1 MASIL
6 DKLDRLGAE
15 HPHKL
20 LYSYLDLNGNVLE
33 SYSYASFL
41 RRTKAIAS
49 HLRREHHFAAQ
60 DRLLLAYPPG
70 LEMIC
75 AFFGCVRAGLI
86 PVPVYPPSSRGFQSA
101 LFKMV
106 HIAKDCQASGI
117 LTGKDYHGS
126 LKTNLARSGVAAS
139 GVDVDYISGLPWI
152 VTEDFVDA
160 VSNESAHGVT
170 NGASKGSSNGIS
182 HLVKNGAT
190 HSSNGATHGSNGAKN
205 GNGHSNGLHS
215 GPNGSANGNS
225 NGASHQASKILFLQY
240 TSGSTMEPKGVVVT
254 HDNIL
259 ETSGLVIDHPDPVV
273 VSWLPQYH
281 DMGLIGCYLYP
292 ALQGGTTYGFAPTDF
307 IQRPIL
313 WFETIKAY
321 RATATAAPNF
331 AYDYCLRAGR
341 LSKDALEDCDLSSL
355 HVLMCAAEP
364 IKPETYTRFLEAF
377 QPYGLKCESF
387 YGAYGLA
394 ENTLAVSM
402 GGRTVVSVNKHGLA
416 LGKVKLTTEV
426 SEIDSSTQVVSCG
439 TPLAGIDVKIVDAE
453 RHAALKSGHIGEIWI
468 AGRGKCVGY
477 WNNPEL
483 TMKQFHARLVDDSPY
498 DDGYLRT
505 GDMGF
510 FHDGELYI
518 CGRIKDMIIL
528 RGQNY
533 YPQDIEGVV
542 ERASG
547 MIRTHCVAAFQIH
560 EDSEPALAIVA
571 EVKNPKVLPEA
582 RKIAAAVRDY
592 LNVETALI
600 SFIAP
605 RAIPR
610 TSSGKIMRHKTK
622 QMWLDGQ
629 FSVLSEFS
637 REKDAGSSEPSSA
650 VHTPFDVLKARYNLT
665 GNESYNLV
673 EAGLDSLDLVVFM
686 HELKE
691 LLKDKGADMLAR
703 QVDIGIIQRVSVAEL
718 FQLAEQL
725 ERAPEEAL
733 AGLRHSLAAFREELR
748 ITEKQMMSDD
758 RKLRFEPPA
767 PAPLPAVP
775 VLNHVLLTGG
785 TGFIGPFLI
794 KSLLEQTK
802 AKIYVLV
809 RASDEDQGRQ
819 RLRAAM
825 DSMGPSAPGLMEMFE
840 ERIVPI
846 CGDLGQASLG
856 LTQEVW
862 DFLATEV
869 DTVFHNGATV
879 NYLFNYDRMRE
890 ANVIGT
896 NETLRLA
903 FEGRPKE
910 FNYVSTTFVF
920 GWAVKSVLYETD
932 FNEDMALLDFGYSQ
946 SKWVAEQVV
955 ADARSKGLS
964 TRIFRPAL
972 VSPSVT
978 GGGNNFDIA
987 VRLVAFM
994 VNHGIGVDA
1003 LNQVSFVPADI
1014 VANNIVA
1021 ISTTGGT
1028 ENKTYH
1034 MVRDDYANMMDITNL
1049 ITKLTGRQFEI
1060 FSVDDF
1066 VPELIRRCRK
1076 EDLLFPLLDFLV
1088 GSVDNITAMEF
1099 KRYEN
1104 STYQAARDASTW
1116 GIPDPTLEETV
1127 SGILKFMQ
1135 RKGIIS
1141 VQMREADHGPSVN
1154 RTMPLVDASAIVP
1167 SPAGV
1172 S

>member
-6 DKLDRLGAE
+6 DQLDRLGDE

-20 LYSYLDLNGNVLE
+20 LYSYLDLNGNPIE
-33 SYSYASFL
+33 CYSYASFIE
-41 RRTKAIAS
+41 RTKAIAG
-49 HLRREHHFAAQ
+49 HLRKKHRFAAQ

-101 LFKMV
+101 LYKMI
-106 HIAKDCQASGI
+106 HIAKDCQATGI
-117 LTGKDYHGS
+117 LTSKDYHAS
-126 LKTNLARSGVAAS
+126 LKTNLTRRGVSES

-160 VSNESAHGVT
+160 
-170 NGASKGSSNGIS
+170 IS
-182 HLVKNGAT
+182 DEPFIIDT
-190 HSSNGATHGSNGAKN
+190 
-205 GNGHSNGLHS
+205 
-215 GPNGSANGNS
+215 
-225 NGASHQASKILFLQY
+225 SKILFLQY
-240 TSGSTMEPKGVVVT
+240 TSGSTMEPKGVMVT
-254 HDNIL
+254 HENIL
-259 ETSGLVIDHPDPVV
+259 HTYPLVIDHPDPVV

-292 ALQGGTTYGFAPTDF
+292 ALKGGTMYGFASMDF

-313 WFETIKAY
+313 WFDAITTY

-341 LSKDALEDCDLSSL
+341 LSKESLDDCDLSSL
-355 HVLMCAAEP
+355 RVLMCAAEP
-364 IKPETYTRFLEAF
+364 VKPDTYTRFLEAF
-377 QPYGLKCESF
+377 QPYGLESESF
-387 YGAYGLA
+387 YAAYGLA
-394 ENTLAVSM
+394 ENTLAVSL
-402 GGRTVVSVNKHGLA
+402 GGRNIVSVNKRALA
-416 LGKVKLTTEV
+416 LGKARMTTEV
-426 SEIDSSTQVVSCG
+426 SEVDKATQIVSCG
-439 TPLAGIDVKIVDAE
+439 TPLPGIDVKIVDPE
-453 RHAALKSGHIGEIWI
+453 QHFALEAGLIGEIWV
-468 AGRGKCVGY
+468 AGNGKCLGY
-477 WNNPEL
+477 WKNPEL
-483 TMKQFHARLVDDSPY
+483 TLKQFRARIVDDSPY
-498 DDGYLRT
+498 EDGYLRT

-510 FHDGELYI
+510 FHDGELFV
-518 CGRIKDMIIL
+518 CGRMKDMIIL

-533 YPQDIEGVV
+533 YPQDIENVV

-547 MIRTHCVAAFQIH
+547 LIRGNCVAAFQIH

-571 EVKNPKVLPEA
+571 EVKNPNALPEA
-582 RKIAAAVRDY
+582 RKIAAAVRNF
-592 LNVETALI
+592 LNVEVALI

-622 QMWLDGQ
+622 HMWLEGQ
-629 FSVLSEFS
+629 FTVLSEFS
-637 REKDAGSSEPSSA
+637 REKDAGAFPSGSHIQSS
-650 VHTPFDVLKARYNLT
+650 FDELKARYNLT
-665 GNESYNLV
+665 GMESYNLV

-691 LLKDKGADMLAR
+691 LLKDKGAEMLAR
-703 QVDIGIIQRVSVAEL
+703 QVDIGVIQRVSVAEL

-733 AGLRHSLAAFREELR
+733 VLLRHSLAAFREEQR
-748 ITEKQMMSDD
+748 EAEKQMMSDD
-758 RKLRFEPPA
+758 SKLIFAPSI
-767 PAPLPAVP
+767 PAPLPEIP
-775 VLNHVLLTGG
+775 VMNHVLLTGG
-785 TGFIGPFLI
+785 TGFIGPFLM
-794 KSLLEQTK
+794 KSLLEQTQ

-809 RASDEDQGRQ
+809 RASDEVQGRQ

-825 DSMGPSAPGLMEMFE
+825 ESMGPCPARLMQMFE
-840 ERIVPI
+840 ARVIPL
-846 CGDLGQASLG
+846 CGDLGQPNLG
-856 LTQEVW
+856 LSPDVW
-862 DFLATEV
+862 DFLANEM

-879 NYLFNYDRMRE
+879 NYLFNYDRMRD
-890 ANVIGT
+890 ANVLGT
-896 NETLRLA
+896 NEVLRLA
-903 FEGRPKE
+903 FEGRAKE

-932 FNEDMALLDFGYSQ
+932 FNKDMELLDFGYSQ

-955 ADARSKGLS
+955 ADARSRGLS

-972 VSPSVT
+972 VSPSIT

-1021 ISTTGGT
+1021 ISTTPGT
-1028 ENKTYH
+1028 ANKTYH
-1034 MVRDDYANMMDITNL
+1034 VVRDDYANMMDITGL
-1049 ITKLTGRQFEI
+1049 ITRSTGRQFDI
-1060 FSVDDF
+1060 FSISEF

-1088 GSVDNITAMEF
+1088 GSVDNISAMEF
-1099 KRYEN
+1099 KRYD
-1104 STYQAARDASTW
+1104 SSSYQAARDASAW
-1116 GIPDPTLEETV
+1116 GKADPSLEDTV
-1127 SGILKFMQ
+1127 NGILKFMH

-1141 VQMREADHGPSVN
+1141 VAAREPNVVSIPN
-1154 RTMPLVDASAIVP
+1154 RLALTDA
-1167 SPAGV
+1167 
-1172 S
+1172 

>member
-6 DKLDRLGAE
+6 DTLDRLGE
-15 HPHKL
+15 VHPHKL
-20 LYSYLDLNGNVLE
+20 LYSYLDLQGISIE

-41 RRTKAIAS
+41 RRTKAIAG
-49 HLRREHHFAAQ
+49 HLRKDGRFAVGE
-60 DRLLLAYPPG
+60 RLLLAYPAG

-101 LFKMV
+101 LYKMV
-106 HIAKDCQASGI
+106 HIAKDCQAAGI
-117 LTGKDYHGS
+117 LTSGDYYAS
-126 LKTNLARSGVAAS
+126 LKTNLARSGVSTS

-152 VTEDFVDA
+152 VTEEFVDP
-160 VSNESAHGVT
+160 
-170 NGASKGSSNGIS
+170 IS
-182 HLVKNGAT
+182 DELF
-190 HSSNGATHGSNGAKN
+190 
-205 GNGHSNGLHS
+205 
-215 GPNGSANGNS
+215 P
-225 NGASHQASKILFLQY
+225 QPSKILFLQY

-254 HDNIL
+254 HENIL
-259 ETSGLVIDHPDPVV
+259 QTSPLVIDHPEPVV

-292 ALQGGTTYGFAPTDF
+292 ALQGGTTYGFSPTDF

-313 WFETIKAY
+313 WFDAITTY

-341 LSKDALEDCDLSSL
+341 LSKESLEDCDLSSL
-355 HVLMCAAEP
+355 KVLMCAAEP
-364 IKPETYTRFLEAF
+364 VKPDTYTRFLEAF
-377 QPYGLKCESF
+377 QPYGLKSESF
-387 YGAYGLA
+387 YAAYGLA
-394 ENTLAVSM
+394 ENTLAVSL
-402 GGRTVVSVNKHGLA
+402 GGRTIVSVQKHALT
-416 LGKVKLTTEV
+416 LGKARMTTEV
-426 SEIDSSTQVVSCG
+426 SEIDAATQVVSCG
-439 TPLAGIDVKIVDAE
+439 IPLPGINVKIVDPE
-453 RHAALKSGHIGEIWI
+453 RHVALESGHIGEIWI
-468 AGRGKCVGY
+468 AGSGKCQGY

-483 TMKQFHARLVDDSPY
+483 TLKQFHARLVDDSPY

-510 FHDGELYI
+510 FHNGELFV

-542 ERASG
+542 EKASNLLRA
-547 MIRTHCVAAFQIH
+547 HCVAAFQIH

-571 EVKNPKVLPEA
+571 EVKNPNVLPEA
-582 RKIAAAVRDY
+582 RKIATAVRNF
-592 LNVETALI
+592 LNVEVALI

-622 QMWLDGQ
+622 QMWLEGK
-629 FSVLSEFS
+629 FTVLSEFS
-637 REKDAGSSEPSSA
+637 REKDAGAIACGSEVRSS
-650 VHTPFDVLKARYNLT
+650 FDAMKARYNLT
-665 GNESYNLV
+665 GMESYNLV

-691 LLKDKGADMLAR
+691 LLKDKGAELLAR
-703 QVDIGIIQRVSVAEL
+703 QIDIGVIQRVSVAEL

-733 AGLRHSLAAFREELR
+733 VLLRHSLAAFREEQR
-748 ITEKQMMSDD
+748 AAEKQMMISDS
-758 RKLRFEPPA
+758 KLIFEPA
-767 PAPLPAVP
+767 VPAPLPEVP

-785 TGFIGPFLI
+785 TGFIGPFLM
-794 KSLLEQTK
+794 KSLLEQTL

-809 RASDEDQGRQ
+809 RASDEEQGRQ

-825 DSMGPSAPGLMEMFE
+825 ESMGPCEAGLMQMFE
-840 ERIVPI
+840 ARIIPI
-846 CGDLGQASLG
+846 CGDLAQKSLG
-856 LTQEVW
+856 LNDEVW
-862 DFLATEV
+862 NFLANEV

-896 NETLRLA
+896 NEVLRLA

-920 GWAVKSVLYETD
+920 GWAVKKVLWETSH
-932 FNEDMALLDFGYSQ
+932 NEDMELLDFGYSQ
-946 SKWVAEQVV
+946 TKWVAEQVV

-964 TRIFRPAL
+964 ARIFRPAL
-972 VSPSVT
+972 VSPSIT

-1021 ISTTGGT
+1021 ISMTPGT
-1028 ENKTYH
+1028 ANKTYH
-1034 MVRDDYANMMDITNL
+1034 VTRDDYANMLDITGL
-1049 ITKLTGRQFEI
+1049 ITRSTGRQFEV
-1060 FSVDDF
+1060 FSLPDF

-1088 GSVDNITAMEF
+1088 GSVDNISAMEF
-1099 KRYEN
+1099 KRYD
-1104 STYQAARDASTW
+1104 SSSYQAARDASAW
-1116 GIPDPTLEETV
+1116 GRPDPSLEDTV
-1127 SGILKFMQ
+1127 NGILKFMN

-1141 VQMREADHGPSVN
+1141 VAPREISDPVAV
-1154 RTMPLVDASAIVP
+1154 V
-1167 SPAGV
+1167 
-1172 S
+1172 

>member
-6 DKLDRLGAE
+6 DQLDRLGDE
-15 HPHKL
+15 QPHKF
-20 LYSYLDLNGNVLE
+20 LYSYLDLNGNSIE
-33 SYSYASFL
+33 SYSYASFIQ
-41 RRTKAIAS
+41 RTKAIAG
-49 HLRREHHFAAQ
+49 HLRKERRFAAE

-101 LFKMV
+101 LYKMV
-106 HIAKDCQASGI
+106 HIAKDCQAAGV
-117 LTGKDYHGS
+117 LTSKDYHAS

-152 VTEDFVDA
+152 VTEDFVD
-160 VSNESAHGVT
+160 T
-170 NGASKGSSNGIS
+170 IS
-182 HLVKNGAT
+182 DAPFTDV
-190 HSSNGATHGSNGAKN
+190 
-205 GNGHSNGLHS
+205 
-215 GPNGSANGNS
+215 
-225 NGASHQASKILFLQY
+225 SKILFLQY
-240 TSGSTMEPKGVVVT
+240 TSGSTMEPKGVMVT
-254 HDNIL
+254 HENIL
-259 ETSGLVIDHPDPVV
+259 HTFPLVIDHADPVV

-281 DMGLIGCYLYP
+281 DMGLIGCYIYP
-292 ALQGGTTYGFAPTDF
+292 ALRGGTTYGFASMDF
-307 IQRPIL
+307 IQRPAL
-313 WFETIKAY
+313 WFDTITTY

-341 LSKDALEDCDLSSL
+341 LSRESLEDCDLSSL
-355 HVLMCAAEP
+355 QVLMVAAEP
-364 IKPETYTRFLEAF
+364 VKPDTYTRFLEKF
-377 QPYGLKCESF
+377 QPYGLKAESF
-387 YGAYGLA
+387 YAAFGLA
-394 ENTLAVSM
+394 ENTLAVSL
-402 GGRTVVSVNKHGLA
+402 GGRNIVSVNKRALA
-416 LGKVKLTTEV
+416 LGKARMTTEV
-426 SEIDSSTQVVSCG
+426 SEIDAAMQIVSCG
-439 TPLAGIDVKIVDAE
+439 IPLPGLDVKIVDPE
-453 RHAALKSGHIGEIWI
+453 QHVALEDGQLGEIWI
-468 AGRGKCVGY
+468 AGNGKCLGY
-477 WNNPEL
+477 WKNPEL
-483 TMKQFHARLVDDSPY
+483 TLKQFHARLVDDSPY

-510 FHDGELYI
+510 LHNGELFV

-533 YPQDIEGVV
+533 YPQDVENVV

-547 MIRTHCVAAFQIH
+547 LIRANCVTAFQIH

-571 EVKNPKVLPEA
+571 EVKNPNALPDA
-582 RKIAAAVRDY
+582 RKIASAVRNY
-592 LNVETALI
+592 LNVEVALI
-600 SFIAP
+600 CFIAP

-610 TSSGKIMRHKTK
+610 TSSGKIMRHRTK

-629 FSVLSEFS
+629 FTVLSEFS
-637 REKDAGSSEPSSA
+637 REKDTGACACGSGIQSS
-650 VHTPFDVLKARYNLT
+650 FDALKARYNLT
-665 GNESYNLV
+665 GLESYNLV

-691 LLKDKGADMLAR
+691 LLKDKGAEMLAR
-703 QVDIGIIQRVSVAEL
+703 QVDIGVIQRVSVADL
-718 FQLAEQL
+718 FRLAEQL

-733 AGLRHSLAAFREELR
+733 DMLRQSLAAFREEQR
-748 ITEKQMMSDD
+748 AAEKQMMSDD
-758 RKLRFEPPA
+758 RKLLFAPP
-767 PAPLPAVP
+767 VP
-775 VLNHVLLTGG
+775 ERVPELAILNHVLLTGG
-785 TGFIGPFLI
+785 TGFIGPFLM
-794 KSLLEQTK
+794 KSLLEQTQ
-802 AKIYVLV
+802 AKIHVLV
-809 RASDEDQGRQ
+809 RASDADQGRQ

-825 DSMGPSAPGLMEMFE
+825 ESMGPCDARLI
-840 ERIVPI
+840 RIFDARVIPV
-846 CGDLGQASLG
+846 CGDLGQPKLG
-856 LTQEVW
+856 LTQDAW
-862 DFLATEV
+862 DFLAAEM
-869 DTVFHNGATV
+869 DAVFHNGATV
-879 NYLFNYDRMRE
+879 NYLFNYDRMRD
-890 ANVIGT
+890 ANVLGT
-896 NETLRLA
+896 NEVLRLA

-932 FNEDMALLDFGYSQ
+932 MNEDMELLDFGYSQ

-964 TRIFRPAL
+964 VRIFRPAL

-1021 ISTTGGT
+1021 ISTTPGT
-1028 ENKTYH
+1028 ENQTYH
-1034 MVRDDYANMMDITNL
+1034 VVRDDYANMLDITGL
-1049 ITKLTGRQFEI
+1049 ITKSTGRQFEI
-1060 FSVDDF
+1060 FSVKEF

-1099 KRYEN
+1099 KRYDN
-1104 STYQAARDASTW
+1104 STYQKARDASEW
-1116 GIPDPTLEETV
+1116 GKPDPSLEDTV
-1127 SGILKFMQ
+1127 NGILKFMH

-1141 VQMREADHGPSVN
+1141 VAAREHEPAPPSAVHLDL
-1154 RTMPLVDASAIVP
+1154 TDAVQ
-1167 SPAGV
+1167 AGLD
-1172 S
+1172 

>member
-1 MASIL
+1 MALIL
-6 DKLDRLGAE
+6 DQLDGLGDE

-20 LYSYLDLNGNVLE
+20 LYSYLDLNGNPIE
-33 SYSYASFL
+33 EYSYGSFL
-41 RRTKAIAS
+41 RRTQAIAA
-49 HLRREHHFAAQ
+49 HLRNDHHFAAE

-86 PVPVYPPSSRGFQSA
+86 PVPVYPPGSRGFQSA
-101 LFKMV
+101 LYKMV
-106 HIAKDCQASGI
+106 HIAKDCQAAGI
-117 LTGKDYHGS
+117 LTSKDYHAS
-126 LKTNLARSGVAAS
+126 LKTNLARSGVSAS

-160 VSNESAHGVT
+160 IPVEPFSGTSNT
-170 NGASKGSSNGIS
+170 
-182 HLVKNGAT
+182 
-190 HSSNGATHGSNGAKN
+190 
-205 GNGHSNGLHS
+205 
-215 GPNGSANGNS
+215 
-225 NGASHQASKILFLQY
+225 LFLQY
-240 TSGSTMEPKGVVVT
+240 TSGSTMEPKGVIVT
-254 HDNIL
+254 HQNIL
-259 ETSGLVIDHPDPVV
+259 DTCPLVIDHPAPIV

-292 ALQGGTTYGFAPTDF
+292 ALRGGTTYGFAPTDF
-307 IQRPIL
+307 IQRPAL
-313 WFETIKAY
+313 WFEVMSTY
-321 RATATAAPNF
+321 RASATAAPNF

-341 LSKDALEDCDLSSL
+341 LSRESLEACDLSSL
-355 HVLMCAAEP
+355 RVLMVAAEP
-364 IKPETYTRFLEAF
+364 VKPDTYTRFLEAF
-377 QPYGLKCESF
+377 QPYGLKSESF
-387 YGAYGLA
+387 YAAYGLA
-394 ENTLAVSM
+394 ENTLAVSL
-402 GGRTVVSVNKHGLA
+402 GGRNIISVNKRALA
-416 LGKVKLTTEV
+416 LGKARLTTEV
-426 SEIDSSTQVVSCG
+426 SEIGAAKQIVSCG
-439 TPLAGIDVKIVDAE
+439 TPLPALNVKIVDPE
-453 RHAALKSGHIGEIWI
+453 QHVALKEGLVGEIWV
-468 AGRGKCVGY
+468 AGSGKCMGY
-477 WNNPEL
+477 WKNPEL

-510 FHDGELYI
+510 FHNGELFV

-533 YPQDIEGVV
+533 YPQDIENVV

-547 MIRTHCVAAFQIH
+547 LIRANCVAAFQIH

-571 EVKNPKVLPEA
+571 EVKSPNALPEA
-582 RKIAAAVRDY
+582 RKIAAAVRNF
-592 LNVETALI
+592 LNVEVALI

-610 TSSGKIMRHKTK
+610 TSSGKIMRHKIK
-622 QMWLDGQ
+622 HMWLEGQ
-629 FSVLSEFS
+629 FTVLSEFS
-637 REKDAGSSEPSSA
+637 REKDAGDSACGPHIQSS
-650 VHTPFDVLKARYNLT
+650 FDELKARYNLT
-665 GNESYNLV
+665 GTESYNLV

-691 LLKDKGADMLAR
+691 LLKDKGAEMLAR
-703 QVDIGIIQRVSVAEL
+703 QVDIGVIQRVSVAEL
-718 FQLAEQL
+718 FELAEQL
-725 ERAPEEAL
+725 ESAPEEAL
-733 AGLRHSLAAFREELR
+733 SMLRLSLAAFREEQR
-748 ITEKQMMSDD
+748 AAEKQMMSND
-758 RKLRFEPPA
+758 RKLIIEPLL
-767 PAPLPAVP
+767 PAPLPEVSS
-775 VLNHVLLTGG
+775 LNHVLLTGG

-794 KSLLEQTK
+794 KSLLEQTR
-802 AKIYVLV
+802 AKIFVLV
-809 RASDEDQGRQ
+809 RASDEEQGRQ
-819 RLRAAM
+819 RLRGALE
-825 DSMGPSAPGLMEMFE
+825 SMGPCGARLLQMFE
-840 ERIVPI
+840 ARVIPI
-846 CGDLGQASLG
+846 CGDLGQANLG
-856 LTQEVW
+856 LAQEDW
-862 DFLATEV
+862 DFLASEI

-879 NYLFNYDRMRE
+879 NYLFNYDRMRD

-896 NETLRLA
+896 NEVLRLA

-920 GWAVKSVLYETD
+920 GWAVKSVLWETD
-932 FNEDMALLDFGYSQ
+932 FNENMDLLDFGYSQ
-946 SKWVAEQVV
+946 TKWVAEQVV

-1021 ISTTGGT
+1021 ISTTPGT

-1034 MVRDDYANMMDITNL
+1034 VVRDDYANMLDITGL
-1049 ITKLTGRQFEI
+1049 ITKATGRQFEI
-1060 FSVDDF
+1060 FSISDF

-1088 GSVDNITAMEF
+1088 GSVDNISAMEF
-1099 KRYEN
+1099 KRYDN
-1104 STYQAARDASTW
+1104 SCYQTARDASEW
-1116 GIPDPTLEETV
+1116 GKADPTLEDTV
-1127 SGILKFMQ
+1127 NGILKFMH

-1141 VQMREADHGPSVN
+1141 VAAREVN
-1154 RTMPLVDASAIVP
+1154 AALPPGTRLAFTDA
-1167 SPAGV
+1167 
-1172 S
+1172 